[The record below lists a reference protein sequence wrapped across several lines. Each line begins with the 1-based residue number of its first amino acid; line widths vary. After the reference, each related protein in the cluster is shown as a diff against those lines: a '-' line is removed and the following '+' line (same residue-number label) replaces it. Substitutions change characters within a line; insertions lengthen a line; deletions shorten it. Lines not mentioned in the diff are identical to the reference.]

1 MLFTARSF
9 GWLFNKQDSEAGAEL
24 QKEWKQ
30 NYLRDP

>member
-9 GWLFNKQDSEAGAEL
+9 GWLFKKQDFEAGAEL
-24 QKEWKQ
+24 QKVRKQ